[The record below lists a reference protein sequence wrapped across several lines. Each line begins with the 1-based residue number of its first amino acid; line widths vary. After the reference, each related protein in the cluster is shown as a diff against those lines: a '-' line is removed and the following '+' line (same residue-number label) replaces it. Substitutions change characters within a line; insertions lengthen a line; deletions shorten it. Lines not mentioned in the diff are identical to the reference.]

1 MAQQKPGSVGPVAV
15 RGAQR
20 QAEIRRQ
27 NPPGGEA
34 GDQYRQSSAPGAAGA
49 HSPPHTRQ
57 PPALLRGEWT
67 TQEFP
72 STDRHSLK
80 NVLYES
86 PPPVTR

>member
-1 MAQQKPGSVGPVAV
+1 MAQQKPGSVSPVAV
-15 RGAQR
+15 RGARR
-20 QAEIRRQ
+20 QAETRRQ

-34 GDQYRQSSAPGAAGA
+34 GGQYRQSNAPGEAGA
-49 HSPPHTRQ
+49 HSPPRTWE

-67 TQEFP
+67 TQGFP